1 MQQRKKEV
9 MNKSQKWIKEY
20 LLKYKF
26 LFGILLLVIILG
38 IIMDSISPY
47 IYGKTIDSIIQKD
60 ITEVKVNL
68 FIFFLISIVVH
79 ILTIL
84 ETTIGKQ
91 LSMKIENELKI
102 NLYTLILS
110 MKCREQDKYMEGELL
125 NRLEFEVAA
134 IIDYYIDLITGSL
147 MIIFNFMLSLYFLI
161 RISVKLTVTALF
173 LLPISYIINFCFR
186 KQLRCI
192 QYMQKKF
199 SDRYFG
205 FLNECLG
212 NLKGIKAFQA
222 EVKYTKKY
230 NELLFENFSIMLK
243 NIKITNLMTF
253 IRGIFNESFNIII
266 LFISAV
272 IILNGQMTIGNMV
285 AFNTYLGKVFTAIS
299 KIMELNVQ
307 KQKLIVSFE
316 RIEELKAKAKE
327 NIEDDI
333 VGKELKSI
341 DTIEFNNVYFRY
353 DVKNILN
360 ELNLKIDTKGLYSIV
375 GKNGTGKSTLLKLLE
390 KFYFCSEGIIRIN
403 SVDIREISTN
413 QLRSQI
419 AFLAKEPFMI
429 NDTIFNN
436 LKIGN
441 EDISTEEMIEACIS
455 VGLHRDIQ
463 TFKEGY
469 NTILGEGGSHLSSGQ
484 KQKLGIAR
492 VLLRNTSLI
501 LLDEATSDLD
511 GEVEKE
517 ICMLIRELSKD
528 RIILNIGHRV
538 EIVRQSDRVMVLD
551 EGKIKAD
558 DVPMELEK
566 KCSYYQKLF
575 LAG

>member
-1 MQQRKKEV
+1 

>member
-1 MQQRKKEV
+1 

-38 IIMDSISPY
+38 IIIDSISPY

>member
-1 MQQRKKEV
+1 

-192 QYMQKKF
+192 QNMQKKF

>member
-1 MQQRKKEV
+1 

-192 QYMQKKF
+192 QYMQKK
-199 SDRYFG
+199 
-205 FLNECLG
+205 
-212 NLKGIKAFQA
+212 
-222 EVKYTKKY
+222 
-230 NELLFENFSIMLK
+230 
-243 NIKITNLMTF
+243 
-253 IRGIFNESFNIII
+253 
-266 LFISAV
+266 
-272 IILNGQMTIGNMV
+272 IGRAHV
-285 AFNTYLGKVFTAIS
+285 
-299 KIMELNVQ
+299 
-307 KQKLIVSFE
+307 
-316 RIEELKAKAKE
+316 
-327 NIEDDI
+327 
-333 VGKELKSI
+333 
-341 DTIEFNNVYFRY
+341 
-353 DVKNILN
+353 
-360 ELNLKIDTKGLYSIV
+360 
-375 GKNGTGKSTLLKLLE
+375 
-390 KFYFCSEGIIRIN
+390 
-403 SVDIREISTN
+403 
-413 QLRSQI
+413 
-419 AFLAKEPFMI
+419 
-429 NDTIFNN
+429 
-436 LKIGN
+436 
-441 EDISTEEMIEACIS
+441 
-455 VGLHRDIQ
+455 
-463 TFKEGY
+463 
-469 NTILGEGGSHLSSGQ
+469 
-484 KQKLGIAR
+484 
-492 VLLRNTSLI
+492 
-501 LLDEATSDLD
+501 
-511 GEVEKE
+511 
-517 ICMLIRELSKD
+517 
-528 RIILNIGHRV
+528 
-538 EIVRQSDRVMVLD
+538 
-551 EGKIKAD
+551 
-558 DVPMELEK
+558 
-566 KCSYYQKLF
+566 
-575 LAG
+575 